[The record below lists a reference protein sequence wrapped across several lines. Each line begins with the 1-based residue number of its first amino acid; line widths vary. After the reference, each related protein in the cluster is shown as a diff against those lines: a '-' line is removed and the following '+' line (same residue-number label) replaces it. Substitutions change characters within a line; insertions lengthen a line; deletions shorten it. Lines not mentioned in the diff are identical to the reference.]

1 MCTLKSMKISD
12 LVKLAKEL
20 NIWGTFSLR
29 KQELIFKILSL
40 FVEKYGY
47 AYGEGVLEIIPEG
60 GFGFLRSATYNYQP
74 GPDDIYVSPS
84 QIRKLGLKTGDYV
97 TGFIRP
103 PKDNEKYFA
112 LVKVES
118 INMKPPEKSRE
129 RIHFDNLTPIFPN
142 KRLQL
147 ETKPDELSTRVIDL
161 IAPIG
166 KGQRGLIVAPPRTG
180 KTVLLQKIANAIA
193 ENHPEVHIIALLV
206 GERPEEVTDWQRNVK
221 KAEVISSTFDEPPQR
236 HAQVAELVIERAKRM
251 VEYGKDVVILLDSI
265 TRLTRAYNNLVPPTG
280 RVMSGGIEASA
291 IEKPKKLFGTARNVE
306 EGGSLTIIATALIE
320 TGSRMDEVIY
330 EEFKGTG
337 NMELYL
343 LRQLAEK
350 RIFPAIDISRSGTRR
365 EELLLGDFELK
376 RIWIL
381 RKVLS
386 TMNPVEAMEFLLNKM
401 AKAKDNMEFL
411 SSMSG

>member
-1 MCTLKSMKISD
+1 MEETLKKEELDQVQNNGEVTTHVNNERTEKSFEVIEIDPSIKNIPELNMCTLKSMKISD

-166 KGQRGLIVAPPRTG
+166 KGQR
-180 KTVLLQKIANAIA
+180 
-193 ENHPEVHIIALLV
+193 
-206 GERPEEVTDWQRNVK
+206 
-221 KAEVISSTFDEPPQR
+221 
-236 HAQVAELVIERAKRM
+236 
-251 VEYGKDVVILLDSI
+251 
-265 TRLTRAYNNLVPPTG
+265 
-280 RVMSGGIEASA
+280 
-291 IEKPKKLFGTARNVE
+291 
-306 EGGSLTIIATALIE
+306 
-320 TGSRMDEVIY
+320 
-330 EEFKGTG
+330 
-337 NMELYL
+337 
-343 LRQLAEK
+343 
-350 RIFPAIDISRSGTRR
+350 
-365 EELLLGDFELK
+365 
-376 RIWIL
+376 
-381 RKVLS
+381 
-386 TMNPVEAMEFLLNKM
+386 
-401 AKAKDNMEFL
+401 
-411 SSMSG
+411 

>member
-1 MCTLKSMKISD
+1 
-12 LVKLAKEL
+12 
-20 NIWGTFSLR
+20 
-29 KQELIFKILSL
+29 
-40 FVEKYGY
+40 
-47 AYGEGVLEIIPEG
+47 
-60 GFGFLRSATYNYQP
+60 
-74 GPDDIYVSPS
+74 
-84 QIRKLGLKTGDYV
+84 
-97 TGFIRP
+97 
-103 PKDNEKYFA
+103 
-112 LVKVES
+112 
-118 INMKPPEKSRE
+118 
-129 RIHFDNLTPIFPN
+129 
-142 KRLQL
+142 
-147 ETKPDELSTRVIDL
+147 
-161 IAPIG
+161 
-166 KGQRGLIVAPPRTG
+166 
-180 KTVLLQKIANAIA
+180 
-193 ENHPEVHIIALLV
+193 IALLV